1 MGVTTSFFP
10 SEPSSAQAL
19 QGVVGTQD
27 PSHHLISVYSGPEYL
42 PSRLL
47 LGGGW
52 AHTHH
57 ELEGILNG
65 PHYQALMGHFLL

>member
-1 MGVTTSFFP
+1 MGVTPSFFP

-47 LGGGW
+47 LGGGG
-52 AHTHH
+52 THS
-57 ELEGILNG
+57 
-65 PHYQALMGHFLL
+65 P